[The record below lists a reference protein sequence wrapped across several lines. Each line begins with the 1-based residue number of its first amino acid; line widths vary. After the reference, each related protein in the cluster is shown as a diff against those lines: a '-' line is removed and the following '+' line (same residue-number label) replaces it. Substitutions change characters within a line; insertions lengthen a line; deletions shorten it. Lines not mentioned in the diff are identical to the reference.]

1 MKAIIKNVIFSKEG
15 EGKFGKYYS
24 FKVAYD
30 DKVGV
35 YYSKTKE
42 QSYFV
47 KDKEAEFT
55 EQEATYKD
63 KQGQDHKYIIVKTP
77 SKGGQ
82 SNFGKALKK
91 EQSKYSGFA
100 VSYSKDL
107 VVAGKLELTD
117 LAAHAWTLFELM
129 VEMDKSIEQ

>member
-1 MKAIIKNVIFSKEG
+1 MKAIIKNVVFSKEG
-15 EGKFGKYYS
+15 ESKFGKYYS
-24 FKVAYD
+24 FKVSYN
-30 DKVGV
+30 DKVGI
-35 YYSKTKE
+35 YYAKSKDQTD
-42 QSYFV
+42 FV
-47 KDKEAEFT
+47 KDKEAEFSET
-55 EQEATYKD
+55 ESSYRD
-63 KQGQDHKYIIVKTP
+63 GQGNEHKYIIIKPP
-77 SKGGQ
+77 SKNKQ